1 MLAQFF
7 QWHLPNWVHLYKI
20 ARNLP
25 LLGKLVRFKNRIHRF
40 LQVNAQA
47 DYLPVAIRLLII
59 SIVGSIRLAVDCS
72 KVGFNGRV
80 ATISLPFMDEPAL
93 HLEDLFGSK
102 RTSKSQGQ
110 YPIFETGSSS
120 YLNAIDINM
129 VLIVQ

>member
-1 MLAQFF
+1 VLAQFF

-80 ATISLPFMDEPAL
+80 ATISLPFMDEPCPSFARL
-93 HLEDLFGSK
+93 IRVKKDIQK
-102 RTSKSQGQ
+102 PRTISN
-110 YPIFETGSSS
+110 F
-120 YLNAIDINM
+120 
-129 VLIVQ
+129 

>member
-80 ATISLPFMDEPAL
+80 ATVLLPFMDEPCPSFARL
-93 HLEDLFGSK
+93 IRVKKDIQK
-102 RTSKSQGQ
+102 PRTISN
-110 YPIFETGSSS
+110 F
-120 YLNAIDINM
+120 
-129 VLIVQ
+129 